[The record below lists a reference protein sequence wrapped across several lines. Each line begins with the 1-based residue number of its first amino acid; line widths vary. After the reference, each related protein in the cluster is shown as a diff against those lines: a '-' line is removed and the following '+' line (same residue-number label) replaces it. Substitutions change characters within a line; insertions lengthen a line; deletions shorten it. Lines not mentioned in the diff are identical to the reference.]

1 MKLLVAIPSRDDMP
15 TESVISLLRLAE
27 RLTRDGVDHEIK
39 ITTGTLVHVGRDKLA
54 LHAINNG
61 YTHVLWLDSDMVY
74 TDDILDDLMFSG
86 HDFVT
91 GIAHSRRKPYS
102 PCVFKSLKNVERF
115 EEYPKDTFEIAGCG
129 FACVFI
135 SVEIL
140 KEVQRHFGTCFLPT
154 KELGEDL
161 AFCYR
166 ARYLNHKIYAEPG
179 AILGH
184 IGRITVYPDDYQR
197 YMKEVSSWAF

>member
-15 TESVISLLRLAE
+15 TESVQSLIKLVE
-27 RLTRDGVDHEIK
+27 RLKTDGIDYEVRIE
-39 ITTGTLVHVGRDKLA
+39 TGTLVHVGRDKLA
-54 LHAINNG
+54 LYAINSG
-61 YTHVLWLDSDMVY
+61 FSHVLWLDSDMVY

-86 HDFVT
+86 HDFVS

-102 PCVFKSLKNVERF
+102 PCLFKSIKSVERF
-115 EEYPKDTFEIAGCG
+115 EEYPKDTFEVAGCG

-135 SVEIL
+135 SVQIL
-140 KEVQRHFGTCFLPT
+140 KEVQSHFGTCFLPT
-154 KELGEDL
+154 KTLGEDL
-161 AFCYR
+161 AFCDR

-184 IGRITVYPDDYQR
+184 IGRITVYPDDYRR
-197 YMKEVSSWAF
+197 YMEGLTWTS